1 MTTSEGSVLVVDD
14 MIESAEL
21 LVDILVNAGYS
32 VQSAE
37 NGKQAIA
44 LVETNPPE
52 LVLLD
57 IHMPVMNGFEVFRWM
72 KARDESRNIPVIFL
86 SAYMETEVR
95 VEGLK
100 MGAVDYISKPCS
112 REELLARV
120 RVHMELYR
128 MRIRLEQQ
136 NTELKSVNAQLQQ
149 ALDNVK
155 TLRGLIPICANCKK
169 IRDDKG
175 YWQGVDKYI
184 GEHTEARLSHGICPD
199 CFRELYPEIPPND
212 ESAGN

>member
-1 MTTSEGSVLVVDD
+1 MTIYKGKLLVVDD
-14 MIESAEL
+14 MIESAEML
-21 LVDILVNAGYS
+21 ADMLIKEGYS

-37 NGKQAIA
+37 NGKQAID
-44 LVETNPPE
+44 LVEANPFE

-86 SAYMETEVR
+86 SAYMEAEVR

-199 CFRELYPEIPPND
+199 CFKELYPEIPPND
-212 ESAGN
+212 GSAGK